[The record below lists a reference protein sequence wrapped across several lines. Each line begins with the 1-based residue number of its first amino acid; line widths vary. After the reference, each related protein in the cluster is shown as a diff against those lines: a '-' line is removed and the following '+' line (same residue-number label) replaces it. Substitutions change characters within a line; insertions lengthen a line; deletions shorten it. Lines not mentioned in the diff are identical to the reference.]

1 MLDTAQRVKAT
12 IKARDRSFQPFAGK
26 SMAMIFTKPSLR
38 TRLSF
43 ETGFFLLG
51 GHAVYLGPDDIQLG
65 KREETRDIARVL
77 SGYNDMIMARLF
89 AHQDLLDL
97 AKYASIPVIN
107 GLTDY
112 NHPCQIMAD
121 ALTIIEHLGKLE
133 GIKVVYVG
141 DGNNI
146 VHSWLRLAM
155 VVPFHFVC
163 ACPKGFEPDAATVE
177 AVRASGAGTV
187 EISNDPLDAVR
198 GADVVYSDVWAS
210 MGQKEE
216 ASKRMQLFQGFQ
228 VNEGMMEQAGKQA
241 VFMHCLPAER
251 GTEVTDGVIE
261 APYSIVFEQAE
272 NRMHAQNA
280 VDICQKSRLRQA
292 ACIAAVVLTQA
303 AAYTVAYAGMFND
316 PSFTVSG
323 VASVFLVALL
333 LWSILV
339 LAYVADAVFSN
350 TYRLAGF
357 LHPLVFPIMYSA
369 IWFLVGVLSPI
380 GATGNPAYSQREM
393 LLLND
398 RVTDVLFEDI
408 QLLKCDIR
416 SCSCVHSHS
425 ETPDK
430 HSTIIAMPEA
440 WSDRSGTALLSSHT
454 LLCPLLILLCLVY
467 SGLQSTIFDTSFY
480 QGGLPETI
488 APAIGVSCIISNMYR
503 NASKTEVLLR
513 TQSRVDAGDSIILW
527 SEAALLVD
535 GDSDESQLLEDVAAI
550 ARRGTAARRDLTGT
564 GKEGPYIGV
573 AYTKLLSG
581 EGLERA
587 TMANAVAIVQP
598 DGSVGLQYNK
608 SHLVPWVDR
617 GTVRGPRVMQ
627 VLDSPFGRLGAT
639 ICFDMEFPGF
649 IWQAGRKR
657 VDIMLQPSWTW
668 GPIGTMEARNDAVRA
683 AENGF
688 TLLRCSSTGVS
699 AIITPLYRTLLWREE
714 LDSGLV
720 TAQMPLTRHVRTFY
734 SVAGFLLGYV
744 LTAAALLLLLL
755 AFLPL

>member
-1 MLDTAQRVKAT
+1 MRRWLRPLLTAAAAPSSAAGAGGGPTHFLHIDDFDKAAVLGMLDTAQRVKAT
-12 IKARDRSFQPFAGK
+12 VKAGDRSFQPFAGK

-177 AVRASGAGTV
+177 AVRTSGAGTV

-261 APYSIVFEQAE
+261 APYSIVFQQAE

-280 VDICQKSRLRQA
+280 VMLHCRMDDNIAQEKGELVRADCLGFEAWLSKSYEVNICQISRLRQA

-303 AAYTVAYAGMFND
+303 AGYTVAYAGMFND

-323 VASVFLVALL
+323 VANVFLVALL

-339 LAYVADAVFSN
+339 LAYLADAVFSH

-369 IWFLVGVLSPI
+369 IWFLVGALSPI
-380 GATGNPAYSQREM
+380 GTTGNPAYSQVE
-393 LLLND
+393 
-398 RVTDVLFEDI
+398 VTPIV
-408 QLLKCDIR
+408 Q
-416 SCSCVHSHS
+416 
-425 ETPDK
+425 
-430 HSTIIAMPEA
+430 
-440 WSDRSGTALLSSHT
+440 
-454 LLCPLLILLCLVY
+454 
-467 SGLQSTIFDTSFY
+467 
-480 QGGLPETI
+480 
-488 APAIGVSCIISNMYR
+488 
-503 NASKTEVLLR
+503 
-513 TQSRVDAGDSIILW
+513 
-527 SEAALLVD
+527 
-535 GDSDESQLLEDVAAI
+535 
-550 ARRGTAARRDLTGT
+550 AARLFGC
-564 GKEGPYIGV
+564 EGIV
-573 AYTKLLSG
+573 FLMAYTG
-581 EGLERA
+581 
-587 TMANAVAIVQP
+587 AVAH
-598 DGSVGLQYNK
+598 Y
-608 SHLVPWVDR
+608 
-617 GTVRGPRVMQ
+617 
-627 VLDSPFGRLGAT
+627 A
-639 ICFDMEFPGF
+639 
-649 IWQAGRKR
+649 
-657 VDIMLQPSWTW
+657 
-668 GPIGTMEARNDAVRA
+668 
-683 AENGF
+683 
-688 TLLRCSSTGVS
+688 
-699 AIITPLYRTLLWREE
+699 
-714 LDSGLV
+714 
-720 TAQMPLTRHVRTFY
+720 
-734 SVAGFLLGYV
+734 
-744 LTAAALLLLLL
+744 
-755 AFLPL
+755 LPLHLPTQGINAQP